1 MPPSLPPLY
10 PITLQHGLLLGA
22 ALFSV
27 GLAGVLAKRNAIVIL
42 MAVEVMLNGVNVTFV
57 AFAGYLQPP
66 VLTGQVFAV
75 FVIAVAAA
83 EAAVGLAIIIAIYRL
98 RQTVQVDKADELRG

>member
-1 MPPSLPPLY
+1 M
-10 PITLQHGLLLGA
+10 TLQHGLLLGA